1 VYVDGST
8 GAVDVLDESGDGAG
22 ADDENEALRGQLD
35 EILADGDD
43 EDASE
48 VSVEDSHTAERS
60 EAESETESE
69 DGRDSASSSS
79 EGEWDDTA
87 SAKASSKKRKA
98 DGISEKEE
106 EDGQSEPEE
115 EDSDNDSLFDASE
128 LDAISKGEL
137 SKMMS
142 SKEEE
147 EEEENDTHTALIKA
161 DQIRWNAQRRS
172 YRRGLEEGLFS
183 LAMVGKLN
191 ELLEACE
198 EEEEEEEEDAH
209 ALTSAV
215 ADSLVHH
222 GDGSGVKRSSVV
234 GQLCPGGFYA
244 TSVKVCVNKPADD
257 SSVHDWLLAYENVV
271 QGSLNAT
278 VSNTSSS
285 TTNGKVAGTVN
296 GTAVKLESVDVADS
310 SGDASGVSSVE
321 MSRESLIC
329 DCCGMNEQSLWYTF
343 TASEWAQWREDSSAQ
358 HQANVKNKSKLVTA
372 SSGGNHSAIT
382 VTGLSVGGVCSGRR
396 SGIGVH
402 GGRGADEYKWE
413 MWLPVCERDAL
424 YLCSTLG
431 ISPAQYHAA
440 MAVKSESERADEA
453 NRGGCGSAVAAEDV
467 SLGAGSNGYGVIL
480 RVKLTSLVTV
490 DLLKGSLVAHESCAE
505 GLHSG
510 RLTSQL
516 LAEHEQNVQKQQ
528 DIDLSK
534 TEYVYYKKLADVLT
548 GLPVGKILSLGA
560 ADRQGRVFYLLPECT
575 HVFVQCGRV
584 AKSTATGGECSNG
597 SGALS
602 VQAFIAD
609 NSTSAPTTG
618 FEWRVY
624 TTDVDIACI
633 IATLNKSQ

>member
-1 VYVDGST
+1 
-8 GAVDVLDESGDGAG
+8 
-22 ADDENEALRGQLD
+22 
-35 EILADGDD
+35 
-43 EDASE
+43 
-48 VSVEDSHTAERS
+48 
-60 EAESETESE
+60 
-69 DGRDSASSSS
+69 
-79 EGEWDDTA
+79 
-87 SAKASSKKRKA
+87 
-98 DGISEKEE
+98 
-106 EDGQSEPEE
+106 
-115 EDSDNDSLFDASE
+115 
-128 LDAISKGEL
+128 
-137 SKMMS
+137 
-142 SKEEE
+142 
-147 EEEENDTHTALIKA
+147 
-161 DQIRWNAQRRS
+161 
-172 YRRGLEEGLFS
+172 
-183 LAMVGKLN
+183 
-191 ELLEACE
+191 
-198 EEEEEEEEDAH
+198 
-209 ALTSAV
+209 
-215 ADSLVHH
+215 
-222 GDGSGVKRSSVV
+222 
-234 GQLCPGGFYA
+234 
-244 TSVKVCVNKPADD
+244 
-257 SSVHDWLLAYENVV
+257 
-271 QGSLNAT
+271 
-278 VSNTSSS
+278 
-285 TTNGKVAGTVN
+285 
-296 GTAVKLESVDVADS
+296 
-310 SGDASGVSSVE
+310 
-321 MSRESLIC
+321 
-329 DCCGMNEQSLWYTF
+329 
-343 TASEWAQWREDSSAQ
+343 
-358 HQANVKNKSKLVTA
+358 
-372 SSGGNHSAIT
+372 
-382 VTGLSVGGVCSGRR
+382 
-396 SGIGVH
+396 
-402 GGRGADEYKWE
+402 
-413 MWLPVCERDAL
+413 MWLHVCERDAL

-440 MAVKSESERADEA
+440 MSVKSESERADEV
-453 NRGGCGSAVAAEDV
+453 NRGCCGCGSAVAAEDV

>member
-1 VYVDGST
+1 
-8 GAVDVLDESGDGAG
+8 
-22 ADDENEALRGQLD
+22 
-35 EILADGDD
+35 
-43 EDASE
+43 
-48 VSVEDSHTAERS
+48 
-60 EAESETESE
+60 
-69 DGRDSASSSS
+69 
-79 EGEWDDTA
+79 
-87 SAKASSKKRKA
+87 
-98 DGISEKEE
+98 
-106 EDGQSEPEE
+106 
-115 EDSDNDSLFDASE
+115 
-128 LDAISKGEL
+128 
-137 SKMMS
+137 M
-142 SKEEE
+142 
-147 EEEENDTHTALIKA
+147 
-161 DQIRWNAQRRS
+161 
-172 YRRGLEEGLFS
+172 RRGGRIAEAWRKEGPFS

-198 EEEEEEEEDAH
+198 EEEEEEEGDAH

-222 GDGSGVKRSSVV
+222 GGGSGVKRSSVV

-285 TTNGKVAGTVN
+285 TTNGTVAGTVN

-310 SGDASGVSSVE
+310 SCDASGVSSVE

-329 DCCGMNEQSLWYTF
+329 DCCGMNEQSLCSQMVYTF
-343 TASEWAQWREDSSAQ
+343 TASEWAQWREVSSAQ
-358 HQANVKNKSKLVTA
+358 HQANVKNKSKLATT
-372 SSGGNHSAIT
+372 SSGGNHSAVT
-382 VTGLSVGGVCSGRR
+382 VTGLSVGGVGSGLR

-440 MAVKSESERADEA
+440 MSVKSESERADEA

-490 DLLKGSLVAHESCAE
+490 ELLKGSLVAHESCAE
-505 GLHSG
+505 VLHSG

-516 LAEHEQNVQKQQ
+516 L
-528 DIDLSK
+528 LS
-534 TEYVYYKKLADVLT
+534 
-548 GLPVGKILSLGA
+548 SLESISSRHNA
-560 ADRQGRVFYLLPECT
+560 
-575 HVFVQCGRV
+575 HVH
-584 AKSTATGGECSNG
+584 
-597 SGALS
+597 
-602 VQAFIAD
+602 
-609 NSTSAPTTG
+609 
-618 FEWRVY
+618 
-624 TTDVDIACI
+624 TTDGCCLKIKRC
-633 IATLNKSQ
+633 